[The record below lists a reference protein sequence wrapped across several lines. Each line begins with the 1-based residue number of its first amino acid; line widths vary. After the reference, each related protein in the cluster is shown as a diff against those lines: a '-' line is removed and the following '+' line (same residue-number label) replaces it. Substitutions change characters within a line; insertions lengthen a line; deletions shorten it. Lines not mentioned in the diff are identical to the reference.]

1 MPMLL
6 SEVQAEVQSWANSL
20 NGRYLDFDGGY
31 GAQCVDP
38 ALHYGATVHGYE
50 RIRGHGAFLAGNYI
64 TTYGWGDISAKR
76 MQPGDMVSL
85 NWGGYYGHVL
95 ILLAKLSD
103 GRWRILDQNSRGTGD
118 NPSGPCEIRTV
129 SLSSGVLRVARPP
142 RYMGATASAPSPS
155 PTPTPEPEPKPVL
168 TSAQILSGKGNM
180 SSDLVLF
187 NADALVRAAKR
198 AGVPLHLA
206 AALIRQESS
215 GKNVYGNDWG
225 GIYGTDENTPASYN
239 KTVTDANYRTFL
251 SQLLRSDGTWTGRT
265 SNGVGPAQITY
276 WALHRDARNEGL
288 NLADPEDNIFFGLR
302 LFAQYLGGDYSESS
316 VKLAATRYNAG
327 PSATTTNDYGNK
339 VWEWAVRYKSALA
352 GASDTGGTTPTPTP
366 TPAPEP
372 TIPPLPG
379 LEVTE
384 DPGPLPDLDVERVS
398 VTLPEPPKAES
409 VPARPPNP
417 LRVRQAGVSE
427 LRTRI
432 WFREQWWSPIEMD
445 INRELAI
452 PGSDQSPLGAPP
464 TEATGTLLLAR
475 PVRLSK
481 KGWDAYAS
489 NPPTPGEPLS
499 VHVSDDGWETSTTV
513 LVGQVDDS
521 GGTILDAGVH
531 MGIVDLTDRLR
542 ATISHPPLNFRQ
554 PSPTNGL
561 PYMQIGLHP
570 AYYANLA
577 ARKAGFYAT
586 PPMVGGTT
594 MVSAPMVGSMWP
606 ERGTLTRSR
615 LLNARGRTAWEP
627 TDAPEYRRTWWGLSV
642 HNVFAVYRPQKVQ
655 SWAGRMT
662 TAHGVRAL
670 VGPVTSTI
678 SAVELWWD
686 RVSITT
692 MVSTKGVIVETQ
704 GGWNADGTRKK
715 LFERIRPLTAEQIA
729 NGFELKVW
737 LLPDGVITI
746 SVDGEKSVHT
756 ALPWWPRESRDED
769 MSDVRILAPAKGAP
783 LGGVQ
788 VVGDPTEGSFGPWER
803 TFLLD
808 ADPKGMIWGG
818 PALERKPAIDLLRE
832 MAEGELSSM
841 WISEDGRLNY
851 VAREQMDARPV
862 TRHIT
867 LDDATAAG
875 WTAGRESVVAA
886 VQVNRQQPSLYQT
899 RMNSRA
905 WTQVWEGPRDTL
917 EPGGKW
923 EQIIR
928 SPDNEDWFH
937 VDTSFEEVTASAVA
951 NVNRGIGSWV
961 GGTVLKETDDGGTEE
976 LPAPRS
982 WFYGDADRVTHRAW
996 KVWFGYTP
1004 PSGVDSELSLSNPDL
1019 PGLAKRRQGNGPILR
1034 ARGLQTWEDMEP
1046 VVEGASSSMPSYA
1059 VHEHNGGWFIQ
1070 SASAARRVAKR
1081 LALMLSQPIP
1091 SWGDVEMLVPDLS
1104 IRLGD
1109 TVVTTFPG
1117 VPAKQRVCGIRL
1129 HMGEGT
1135 GLTQTLTTRQLHP

>member
-6 SEVQAEVQSWANSL
+6 SEVQAEVQSWADSI
-20 NGRYLDFDGGY
+20 NGKYINFDDAF

-38 ALHYGATVHGYE
+38 ALHYGATVHGYP
-50 RIRGHGAFLAGNYI
+50 RILGHGAFLAGNYI
-64 TTYGWGDISAKR
+64 SKYGWGDISAKR

-85 NWGGYYGHVL
+85 NWGGYYGHVM

-129 SLSSGVLRVARPP
+129 SLSSGVVRVARPP
-142 RYMGATASAPSPS
+142 RYMGATSTPDTPAPA
-155 PTPTPEPEPKPVL
+155 PTL
-168 TSAQILSGKGNM
+168 TSAQILAGRGSM
-180 SSDLVLF
+180 ASDLVLF
-187 NADALVRAAKR
+187 NTDALVAAAKR

-225 GIYGTDENTPASYN
+225 GIYGTDANTPASYN
-239 KTVTDANYRTFL
+239 KTVTNANYKTFL
-251 SQLLRSDGTWTGRT
+251 SLLLREDGTWTGRT

-276 WALHRDARNEGL
+276 WALHRDARGEGL
-288 NLADPEDNIFFGLR
+288 NLADPEDNMFFGLR
-302 LFAQYLGGDYSESS
+302 LFAQYLGGDYSEAS

-327 PSATTTNDYGNK
+327 PAATTPNAYGQK
-339 VWEWAVRYKSALA
+339 VWEWAVRYQAALA
-352 GASDTGGTTPTPTP
+352 GASDTGGTTPTPP
-366 TPAPEP
+366 SEP

-379 LEVTE
+379 VEVTE

-409 VPARPPNP
+409 VPARRPNP
-417 LRVRQAGVSE
+417 LRVRQATVSDS
-427 LRTRI
+427 RARV
-432 WFREQWWSPIEMD
+432 WFRDQWWTPLEVD
-445 INRELAI
+445 IARELAI
-452 PGSDQSPLGAPP
+452 PGPDQSPLGAPI
-464 TEATGTLLLAR
+464 TEATGTLVLAR
-475 PVRLSK
+475 PVRLSR
-481 KGWDAYAS
+481 KGWDAYAL
-489 NPPTPGEPLS
+489 NPPMPGEPLS
-499 VHVSDDGWETSTTV
+499 VHLSDDGGETWTTV

-521 GGTILDAGVH
+521 GGTVLDAGIHV
-531 MGIVDLTDRLR
+531 GIVDLTDRLR

-554 PSPTNGL
+554 PSPVDGS

-570 AYYANLA
+570 VYYANLA
-577 ARKAGFYAT
+577 ARTAGFHAT

-606 ERGTLTRSR
+606 ERGTLTMSR
-615 LLNARGRTAWEP
+615 LLDARGRTSWEP
-627 TDAPEYRRTWWGLSV
+627 SDSPEYRRTWWGLSV
-642 HNVFAVYRPQKVQ
+642 HNVFSVYRPQKVQ

-692 MVSTKGVIVETQ
+692 MISTKGVSVEIQ
-704 GGWNADGTRKK
+704 AGWNADGTRRKA
-715 LFERIRPLTAEQIA
+715 FERIRPLSQEQIEK
-729 NGFELKVW
+729 GFELKVW
-737 LLPDGVITI
+737 LRPDGVIVMD
-746 SVDGEKSVHT
+746 VDGSRSVHT
-756 ALPWWPRESRDED
+756 ALPEWPRETREED

-808 ADPKGMIWGG
+808 ADPKGMIWGA
-818 PALERKPAIDLLRE
+818 PALENKPAIDLLRE

-841 WISEDGRLNY
+841 WIAEDGRLNY
-851 VAREQMDARPV
+851 VARERMDARPV
-862 TRHIT
+862 SRHLT
-867 LDDATAAG
+867 LDDVTLAG
-875 WTAGRESVVAA
+875 WTTGRESVVAA
-886 VQVNRQQPSLYQT
+886 VQVNRRQPSLFQT

-905 WTQVWEGPRDTL
+905 RAQVWEGPRDTL
-917 EPGGKW
+917 EPGGTW
-923 EQIIR
+923 DEVVR
-928 SPDNEDWFH
+928 VPDNEDWFH
-937 VDTSFEEVTASAVA
+937 VDGSFEDVVASSVA

-961 GGTVLKETDDGGTEE
+961 GGTTILEGEDGPVEGV
-976 LPAPRS
+976 APQS
-982 WFYGDADRVTHRAW
+982 WFYGVASRVSHRAY
-996 KVWFGYTP
+996 KVTFAYRP
-1004 PSGVDSELSLSNPDL
+1004 PAGVTADLSLSNPDL
-1019 PGLAKRRQGNGPILR
+1019 PGLHKRRQGNGPIMR

-1046 VVEGASSSMPSYA
+1046 VVEEASPSMPSYA
-1059 VHEHNGGWFIQ
+1059 VHEHNGDWFIQ

-1091 SWGDVEMLVPDLS
+1091 AWGDVEMLAPDLS

>member
-6 SEVQAEVQSWANSL
+6 SEVQAEVESWANSV
-20 NGRYLDFDGGY
+20 NGKYVDFDGAY

-38 ALHYGATVHGYE
+38 ALHYAATVHGYE
-50 RIRGHGAFLAGNYI
+50 RILGHGAFLAGNYI

-85 NWGGYYGHVL
+85 NWGGYYGHVM
-95 ILLAKLSD
+95 ILVAKLSD

-118 NPSGPCEIRTV
+118 DPSGPCEIRTV
-129 SLSSGVLRVARPP
+129 SLSSGVVRVARPP
-142 RYMGATASAPSPS
+142 KYMGATSSAPS
-155 PTPTPEPEPKPVL
+155 PTPTPEPKPVL
-168 TSAQILSGKGNM
+168 TSAQILSGKGDM

-198 AGVPLHLA
+198 AGVPLYLA
-206 AALIRQESS
+206 AAVIRQESS

-239 KTVTDANYRTFL
+239 KTVTATNYKTFL
-251 SQLLRSDGTWTGRT
+251 SLLLREDGTWTGRT

-276 WALHRDARNEGL
+276 WAFHRDARAEGL
-288 NLADPEDNIFFGLR
+288 NLANPEDNMFFGLR
-302 LFAQYLGGDYSESS
+302 LFATYLGGDYSESS

-327 PSATTTNDYGNK
+327 PAATTTNDYGRK
-339 VWEWAVRYKSALA
+339 VWDWAVRYKAALA
-352 GASDTGGTTPTPTP
+352 GTSDTGGTTPGPTP
-366 TPAPEP
+366 TPPAEP

-379 LEVTE
+379 IEVTA

-398 VTLPEPPKAES
+398 VALPSAPATQPAPVVS
-409 VPARPPNP
+409 VKPW
-417 LRVRQAGVSE
+417 RVRQAEVSDP
-427 LRTRI
+427 RVRVY
-432 WFREQWWSPIEMD
+432 FREQWWSPLDAEIV
-445 INRELAI
+445 RELATRG
-452 PGSDQSPLGAPP
+452 PDQSPLGAPI
-464 TEATGTLLLAR
+464 TEATGSLTLAR
-475 PVRLSK
+475 PVKLSR

-489 NPPTPGEPLS
+489 SPPRPGEPLS
-499 VHVSDDGWETSTTV
+499 VQVSVDGGDTWVTV
-513 LVGQVDDS
+513 LVGQVDDA
-521 GGTILDAGVH
+521 GGTVLDVGIRVGV
-531 MGIVDLTDRLR
+531 VDLTDRLNVQL
-542 ATISHPPLNFRQ
+542 SHSPLNFRQ

-561 PYMQIGLHP
+561 PYMCIGLHP
-570 AYYANLA
+570 VYYANLA
-577 ARKAGFYAT
+577 ARRAGFYST

-606 ERGTLTRSR
+606 ERGTITMSR
-615 LLNARGRTAWEP
+615 LLDARGRTAWEP
-627 TDAPEYRRTWWGLSV
+627 TDAPEYRRTWWGLTV
-642 HNVFAVYRPQKVQ
+642 HNVFSVIRPMKVQ

-692 MVSTKGVIVETQ
+692 MVSTTKGVVVEIQ
-704 GGWNADGTRKK
+704 SGWNADGTRRKA
-715 LFERIRPLTAEQIA
+715 FERIRPLSAEQIA
-729 NGFELKVW
+729 KGFELKVW
-737 LLPDGVITI
+737 LRPDGVIVI
-746 SVDGEKSVHT
+746 DVDGSRSVHT
-756 ALPWWPRESRDED
+756 AIPEWPRETRNED
-769 MSDVRILAPAKGAP
+769 MSSVRVLAPAKGAP

-803 TFLLD
+803 GFILD
-808 ADPKGMIWGG
+808 ADPKGMIWGA
-818 PALERKPAIDLLRE
+818 PALERKPALDLLRE
-832 MAEGELSSM
+832 MAAGELSSM
-841 WISEDGRLNY
+841 WISEDGRLHY
-851 VAREQMDARPV
+851 VAREPMDARQP
-862 TRHIT
+862 TRWFGPE
-867 LDDATAAG
+867 DVSVAG
-875 WTAGRESVVAA
+875 WATGRDSVVAA
-886 VQVNRQQPSLYQT
+886 VQVNRRQPSLYQT

-928 SPDNEDWFH
+928 SPDDEDWFH
-937 VDTSFEEVTASAVA
+937 VDTSFEDVTASSVA
-951 NVNRGIGSWV
+951 NTNRGIGSWV

-982 WFYGDADRVTHRAW
+982 WFYGDADRVTHRSW
-996 KVWFGYTP
+996 IVKFGYTP

-1046 VVEGASSSMPSYA
+1046 VVEEASSAVPSSV
-1059 VHEHNGGWFIQ
+1059 VHVHDGGWFIQ

-1091 SWGDVEMLVPDLS
+1091 AWGEVELLAPDLGV
-1104 IRLGD
+1104 RLGD
-1109 TVVTTFPG
+1109 TVVLSVSGT
-1117 VPAKQRVCGIRL
+1117 PAKQRVSGVRL
-1129 HMGEGT
+1129 SLTPGG
-1135 GLTQTLTTRQLHP
+1135 GLVQTLTLRQLHP

>member
-95 ILLAKLSD
+95 ILISKLSD

-118 NPSGPCEIRTV
+118 DPSGPCEIRTV
-129 SLSSGVLRVARPP
+129 SLSSGVVRVARPP
-142 RYMGATASAPSPS
+142 RYMGATSAPDTPAPA
-155 PTPTPEPEPKPVL
+155 PTLTP
-168 TSAQILSGKGNM
+168 AQILAGKGSM
-180 SSDLVLF
+180 ASDLVLF
-187 NADALVRAAKR
+187 NADALVAAAKR
-198 AGVPLHLA
+198 AGVPLYLA

-239 KTVTDANYRTFL
+239 KTVTEANYRTFL

-276 WALHRDARNEGL
+276 WAFHRDARDEGL
-288 NLADPEDNIFFGLR
+288 NLADPEDNMFFGLR
-302 LFAQYLGGDYSESS
+302 LFAQYLGGDYSEPS

-327 PSATTTNDYGNK
+327 PTATSPNKYGNE
-339 VWEWAVRYKSALA
+339 VWGWAVRYKSALA
-352 GASDTGGTTPTPTP
+352 GASDAGGTTPTPTP
-366 TPAPEP
+366 TPTPPPEP

-379 LEVTE
+379 VEVTE

-417 LRVRQAGVSE
+417 LRVRQATVSDP
-427 LRTRI
+427 RARV

-445 INRELAI
+445 VNRELAI
-452 PGSDQSPLGAPP
+452 PGPDQSPLGAPP
-464 TEATGTLLLAR
+464 TEATGTLVLAR
-475 PVRLSK
+475 PVQLSK

-499 VHVSDDGWETSTTV
+499 VHLSDDGGETWTTV
-513 LVGQVDDS
+513 LVGQVDDA
-521 GGTILDAGVH
+521 GGTVLDVGIRVGV
-531 MGIVDLTDRLR
+531 VDLTDRLNLQL
-542 ATISHPPLNFRQ
+542 SHPPLNFRQ
-554 PSPTNGL
+554 PSPANGS

-570 AYYANLA
+570 VYYANLA
-577 ARKAGFYAT
+577 ARAAGFYST

-606 ERGTLTRSR
+606 ERGTITMSR
-615 LLNARGRTAWEP
+615 ILDARGRTSWEP
-627 TDAPEYRRTWWGLSV
+627 SDSPEYRRTWWGLTV
-642 HNVFAVYRPQKVQ
+642 HNVFSVYRPLKVQ

-678 SAVELWWD
+678 SAVEMWWD

-692 MVSTKGVIVETQ
+692 MVSTAGVAVEIQ
-704 GGWNADGTRKK
+704 SGWNADGTRRKA
-715 LFERIRPLTAEQIA
+715 FERIRPLSNEQIT

-737 LLPDGVITI
+737 MRPDGVITI
-746 SVDGEKSVHT
+746 SVDGDKSVH
-756 ALPWWPRESRDED
+756 AAIPEWPRETRVED

-788 VVGDPTEGSFGPWER
+788 VVGDPTEGSFGPWEMG
-803 TFLLD
+803 FILD
-808 ADPKGMIWGG
+808 ADPKGMIWGA
-818 PALERKPAIDLLRE
+818 PALERKPALDLLRE
-832 MAEGELSSM
+832 MAAGELSSM
-841 WISEDGRLNY
+841 WISEDGRLHY
-851 VAREQMDARPV
+851 VAREPMDARQV
-862 TRHIT
+862 VRWFGA
-867 LDDATAAG
+867 DDVSVAG
-875 WTAGRESVVAA
+875 WESSRDSVVSK
-886 VQVNRQQPSLYQT
+886 VEVNRRQPSLYQT

-905 WTQVWEGPRDTL
+905 WAQVWEGPRDTL
-917 EPGGKW
+917 QPGTVW
-923 EQIIR
+923 DQVVR
-928 SPDNEDWFH
+928 APDDEDWFH
-937 VDTSFEEVTASAVA
+937 VDGTFEDVTASSVA
-951 NVNRGIGSWV
+951 DANRGIGSWV
-961 GGTVLKETDDGGTEE
+961 GGTVLKETDDGGVAEI
-976 LPAPRS
+976 PAPRS
-982 WFYGDADRVTHRAW
+982 WFYGAADRITSRSWRV
-996 KVWFGYTP
+996 KFGYTP

-1019 PGLAKRRQGNGPILR
+1019 PGLAKRRQGNGPIMR

-1046 VVEGASSSMPSYA
+1046 VVEEASSAVPSSV
-1059 VHEHNGGWFIQ
+1059 VHVHDGGWFIQ
-1070 SASAARRVAKR
+1070 SASASRRVAKR

-1091 SWGDVEMLVPDLS
+1091 AWGEVEMLAPDLGV
-1104 IRLGD
+1104 RLGD
-1109 TVVTTFPG
+1109 TVVLSISGT
-1117 VPAKQRVCGIRL
+1117 PAKQRVSGVRL
-1129 HMGEGT
+1129 SLTPGG
-1135 GLTQTLTTRQLHP
+1135 GLVQTLTLRQIHP